1 MRSLPC
7 LFCYLHSVI
16 FPFFLSVF
24 CSLLWPLSS
33 HAIAPEPAAPLRPGR
48 VPSPVMHSSTVVE
61 DFLRRGEGE
70 QLRADAGNC
79 KAALRFSCVPFFK
92 CFVCTDYVCI
102 YVSVFV
108 FVLVFYIYY
117 GFQEISV
124 LSILFVCISNE
135 ANIFSIGASIRL
147 QKNPVSLHRLQS
159 ANLHIDLIFF

>member
-1 MRSLPC
+1 
-7 LFCYLHSVI
+7 
-16 FPFFLSVF
+16 
-24 CSLLWPLSS
+24 
-33 HAIAPEPAAPLRPGR
+33 
-48 VPSPVMHSSTVVE
+48 MHSSTVVE

-92 CFVCTDYVCI
+92 CFVCTVYVCI

-135 ANIFSIGASIRL
+135 ANTVTISLFS
-147 QKNPVSLHRLQS
+147 P
-159 ANLHIDLIFF
+159 